1 MKKLNYLS
9 LAVFLC
15 LCLVSPLFLVSEAAA
30 QEQQEQQAN
39 QLPISWENWRQTKAE
54 AEKYDQEGDY
64 VRALQYYLEYIRQA
78 EGLGRPDIVAW
89 GKNNAAYMII
99 KQHKQDSTA
108 NLEPAKKLLEEGL
121 AIAEAT
127 EDCRTKLQSNLD
139 YVKLFI
145 KD

>member
-1 MKKLNYLS
+1 MKKLSYFS
-9 LAVFLC
+9 LAVILC
-15 LCLVSPLFLVSEAAA
+15 LCLAGPSFFASEAAA

-39 QLPISWENWRQTKAE
+39 QLPISWENWRQAKAE

-99 KQHKQDSTA
+99 NQHKQDSTA
-108 NLEPAKKLLEEGL
+108 NLEPAKKWLEEGL
-121 AIAEAT
+121 TIAEAT
-127 EDCRTKLQSNLD
+127 EDCRARLQSNLD